1 MGRRGLGAKLVGV
14 SVLALALA
22 FALFYLVSG
31 VAAPAV
37 QDSEWFRQW
46 LQDREQEQVR
56 ACQEQVRERG
66 LTVAEA
72 VSSWQEDAGAL
83 GDGVYSVVISV
94 VDKPG
99 ARSEDMQFGFT
110 PAAGAYTEDWVF
122 SGAVDLLVGVHEIV
136 CADGTMYLTFS
147 RSSLWLESLG
157 RAVGLLAAL
166 AGFCGVMVP
175 YIWRLLGRIGA
186 LARETGLL
194 MAGDLDHAVSAP
206 GSDELSR
213 LGADIERLRLSV
225 VERIGREREAVGAN
239 SRLIAELSHDL
250 RTPLTKLMGYLEI
263 LRRGEYQTEAER
275 ADFLRLAQEKAEQIK
290 GMTDQLFA
298 GAQVESR
305 KEPLADPP
313 EPVDG
318 PALLGQI
325 LSEQCGDLQREGFAI
340 RPPVFDRPF
349 GLYLR
354 TEDVLRVFDNLF
366 SNLRKY
372 ADRSAP
378 VDLWIEEG
386 GGTVRLHV
394 ENRVSPAPDR
404 RDSHGVGL
412 PAMAALMERGGGTLE
427 TEERDGVYR
436 CVLTFVE
443 T

>member
-1 MGRRGLGAKLVGV
+1 MGWRGLGAKLVGV

-56 ACQEQVRERG
+56 AYQEQVRERG

-305 KEPLADPP
+305 KEPLAAPP

-354 TEDVLRVFDNLF
+354 TEDVLRV
-366 SNLRKY
+366 
-372 ADRSAP
+372 
-378 VDLWIEEG
+378 
-386 GGTVRLHV
+386 
-394 ENRVSPAPDR
+394 
-404 RDSHGVGL
+404 
-412 PAMAALMERGGGTLE
+412 
-427 TEERDGVYR
+427 
-436 CVLTFVE
+436 
-443 T
+443 